1 MSTNTG
7 RASKPPGPPV
17 AGPPVPGPPVALRKP
32 LRPPFDDIVA
42 GLTVSLVLVPQAL
55 AYASLAGLPPA
66 AGLMAAIFPPLAS
79 ALLGSSPYLQTGP
92 TALTS
97 LLTLGVLAAS
107 FVPGSPSYVQAA
119 ALLALMVGVS
129 RVVIGLLRFGSLAYF
144 MSLPVLRGFTSGAAV
159 IIVVSQVPAAL
170 GRGSQGLGLWRAAWA
185 AISDPASWNLMAMAL
200 CLVTIVLVRFMRR
213 LTPLVPGVLVAVVLG
228 LVVTQVFGRMVPV
241 IGSLPQSLPLPS
253 LDLPWRSA
261 GDIAL
266 GAVVIALV
274 GFAEPAAIARTFAK
288 RGQPWNADRELL
300 AQGAANMLAG
310 LMRGMPVGGSF
321 ARSALNRQAGARTRL
336 SGAVA
341 GLAVL
346 AFFPFVGVLEGLP
359 RAVLAGIVISAASSL
374 LQLGALVKL
383 WRYAKLQATT
393 GLATFLLTL
402 MLTPRI
408 DYALVLGVSFAL
420 FTHLYREAQLGVS
433 VERDDGTVTVRFDG
447 VLWFGSL
454 QSLERALQ
462 RVENN
467 LSGVKRV
474 VLDTGHLGRIDF
486 SALMLLHDAEQ
497 RLRDAGLDVEVQGL
511 HGRGEMVMGRIRRG

>member
-1 MSTNTG
+1 MSTSIG
-7 RASKPPGPPV
+7 RVGA
-17 AGPPVPGPPVALRKP
+17 PVPLRKP
-32 LRPPFDDIVA
+32 LKPPFDDIVA
-42 GLTVSLVLVPQAL
+42 GLTVSLVLVPQSL

-66 AGLMAAIFPPLAS
+66 AGLIAAMFPPLAS

-119 ALLALMVGVS
+119 ALLALMVGIS
-129 RVVIGLLRFGSLAYF
+129 RVVIGLLRFGSIAYF

-159 IIVVSQVPAAL
+159 IIVASQIPEAL
-170 GRGSQGLGLWRAAWA
+170 GKGSQGLGVWRAAWNA
-185 AISDPASWNLMAMAL
+185 VSDPGSWNLPAVAL
-200 CLVTIVLVRFMRR
+200 CLATLALVRFMRR
-213 LTPLVPGVLVAVVLG
+213 LTPLVPGVLVAVLLG
-228 LVVTQVFGRMVPV
+228 VGVTLVFGRIVPV
-241 IGSLPQSLPLPS
+241 IGSLPGTLPLPS

-266 GAVVIALV
+266 GAVVIALI
-274 GFAEPAAIARTFAK
+274 GFAEPAAIARTFAT
-288 RGQPWNADRELL
+288 RGKPWNADRELL
-300 AQGAANMLAG
+300 AQGAANLVAG
-310 LMRGMPVGGSF
+310 LMRSMPVGGSF

-341 GLAVL
+341 GLAVI
-346 AFFPFVGVLEGLP
+346 AFFPFVSVLEGLP
-359 RAVLAGIVISAASSL
+359 RAVMAGIVISAAGSL

-393 GLATFLLTL
+393 GLTTFILTL
-402 MLTPRI
+402 VLTPRI

-420 FTHLYREAQLGVS
+420 FTHLYREAQLGVT
-433 VERDDGTVTVRFDG
+433 VDRDDGTVIVRFDG

-467 LSGVKRV
+467 LAGVTRV
-474 VLDTGHLGRIDF
+474 VLDTGRLGRVDF
-486 SALMLLHDAEQ
+486 SALMLLHDTEL
-497 RLRDAGLDVEVQGL
+497 RLRDAGLDVEVVGL

>member
-1 MSTNTG
+1 M
-7 RASKPPGPPV
+7 P
-17 AGPPVPGPPVALRKP
+17 LRKP

-42 GLTVSLVLVPQAL
+42 GLTVSLVLIPQAL

-66 AGLMAAIFPPLAS
+66 AGLMAAMFPPLAS

-107 FVPGSPSYVQAA
+107 FVPGSPNYVQAA

-159 IIVVSQVPAAL
+159 IIVASQVPAAL
-170 GRGSQGLGLWRAAWA
+170 GRGSQGLGVWRAAWNA
-185 AISDPASWNLMAMAL
+185 ASDPGSWNLAAVAL
-200 CLVTIVLVRFMRR
+200 CLVTLALVRFTRR
-213 LTPLVPGVLVAVVLG
+213 VTPLVPGVLVAALVGLG
-228 LVVTQVFGRMVPV
+228 VTLVFGKIVPV
-241 IGSLPQSLPLPS
+241 IGSLPQTLPLPS
-253 LDLPWRSA
+253 IDLPWNAA

-266 GAVVIALV
+266 GAVVIALI
-274 GFAEPAAIARTFAK
+274 GFAEPAAIARTFAR

-300 AQGAANMLAG
+300 AQGAANIAAG

-341 GLAVL
+341 GLAVI
-346 AFFPFVGVLEGLP
+346 AFFPFVSVLEGLP
-359 RAVLAGIVISAASSL
+359 RAVLAGIVISAAGSL

-393 GLATFLLTL
+393 GLATFILTL
-402 MLTPRI
+402 VLTPRI

-420 FTHLYREAQLGVS
+420 FTHLFREAQLGVT
-433 VERDDGTVTVRFDG
+433 VERGDGTVTVKFEG

-454 QSLERALQ
+454 QSLERVLQ
-462 RVENN
+462 GVESD

-474 VLDTGHLGRIDF
+474 VLDTTRLGRVDF
-486 SALMLLHDAEQ
+486 SALMLLHDTEQ
-497 RLRDAGLDVEVQGL
+497 RLRDAGLDVEVVGL